1 MSNCMHSSATVK
13 SAPRTVFSFP
23 HAAYSTKPAE
33 CTALEAISMAV
44 KPNNKILALK
54 LVSFFSLAQP
64 PMLSLSSHC
73 TEETITTRFFTFTL
87 YLLKVFPS

>member
-13 SAPRTVFSFP
+13 SAPRMVFRFP

-44 KPNNKILALK
+44 KPNNKILALETIS
-54 LVSFFSLAQP
+54 VFSLALP
-64 PMLSLSSHC
+64 PSLSLGLYFASSHC
-73 TEETITTRFFTFTL
+73 TE
-87 YLLKVFPS
+87 

>member
-13 SAPRTVFSFP
+13 SAPRMVFSFP

-44 KPNNKILALK
+44 KPNNKILALEPIS
-54 LVSFFSLAQP
+54 VFSLAQP
-64 PMLSLSSHC
+64 PSLSLGLYFTSSHC
-73 TEETITTRFFTFTL
+73 TE
-87 YLLKVFPS
+87 